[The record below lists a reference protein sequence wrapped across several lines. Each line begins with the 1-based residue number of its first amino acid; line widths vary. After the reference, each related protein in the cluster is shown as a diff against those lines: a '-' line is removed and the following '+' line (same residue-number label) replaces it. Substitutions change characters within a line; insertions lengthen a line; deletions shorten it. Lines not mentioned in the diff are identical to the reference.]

1 MKIRLVMMKVV
12 DVEKSN
18 KKELRAKLS
27 GRLKGFAECKFIV
40 FEEEEGKI
48 IGVSGIGGI
57 FNVHGIELLEEA
69 RGKGLGKILFSKNIE
84 EAKRRGYSYILASRN
99 PANTPI
105 IKLHDFLGFRCIFR
119 IHYTQDLVREA
130 IILILKPKGK
140 IVQKFLGIFNTKV
153 GMAVLSI
160 GLKITR
166 SLLFTKLLAY
176 DPNRYPNPDIKY
188 IIKNFD
194 KVSEK

>member
-1 MKIRLVMMKVV
+1 MRVV
-12 DVEKSN
+12 DVDKSN
-18 KKELRAKLS
+18 KKELRPRLS
-27 GRLKGFAECKFIV
+27 GRLKSFLECKFIV
-40 FEEEEGKI
+40 IEEEDGKI

-84 EAKRRGYSYILASRN
+84 EAKRRGYSFILASRN

-105 IKLHDFLGFRCIFR
+105 IKLHDFLGFRRIFR
-119 IHYTQDLVREA
+119 IHYTQDMVREA
-130 IILILKPKGK
+130 IILVLKPRGK
-140 IVQKFLGIFNTKV
+140 IVQKFLGIFNTMS
-153 GMAVLSI
+153 GMVVLSI

-166 SLLFTKLLAY
+166 SFLFAKLLAY
-176 DPNRYPNPDIKY
+176 NPSSYPNPDMKY
-188 IIKNFD
+188 IIKNFE